1 MNVQNNSSEDIDNS
15 QISSI
20 LQKKIRDQAKRL
32 CSLQEY
38 INLLENRIRQYNPNE
53 NFPITKNKLSNVQSF
68 SDISEKYEQLQKK
81 NNSLYETYAL
91 NNKSLNNYQSGNFNI
106 EEEEFPDVNDID
118 PEQIFSYY
126 SQIKNQNKQLIQEK
140 NKLLSQLK
148 KEIVTND
155 EQRNYIEILKQT
167 IESSLIKTGLKSKI
181 ELIKKK
187 YYGNLPEDDFAT
199 VILDIG
205 QMKEKNDELMKL
217 KEENEKQILKMNA
230 QLQNFEE
237 TKENYNNLKEEL
249 EKLQED
255 KIKLDEEF
263 MKLSTDYQTI
273 ENELE
278 IQKNRNNEIEKH
290 NQILLNENKEIPK
303 LKKDNCYLSQTVND
317 LNHKV
322 TKLSYDNDYLKD
334 YQEQYENITRENLNI
349 KQINQGLT
357 QDNNFYLQQND
368 NLKNNL
374 QNLQC
379 VEVDNDK
386 LRCELQNINDR
397 YMLLCNE
404 KVKNENYYMCQ
415 IQALQNEKNVL
426 ERMIANNEGYQ
437 SEEMK
442 NKINSYKYDNKKL
455 YDNNKKLNDENLRFI
470 AENKF
475 FTNLICRIL
484 KFHINNLDVKNILCE
499 LLNLNEKNVL
509 LSGEADKN
517 QKFMEKTLS
526 TNNLSFEQKEKIKED
541 LRYTQN
547 QLNEINQKIDLLENE
562 LKRYEC

>member
-1 MNVQNNSSEDIDNS
+1 M
-15 QISSI
+15 
-20 LQKKIRDQAKRL
+20 
-32 CSLQEY
+32 
-38 INLLENRIRQYNPNE
+38 INL
-53 NFPITKNKLSNVQSF
+53 
-68 SDISEKYEQLQKK
+68 
-81 NNSLYETYAL
+81 
-91 NNKSLNNYQSGNFNI
+91 
-106 EEEEFPDVNDID
+106 
-118 PEQIFSYY
+118 
-126 SQIKNQNKQLIQEK
+126 
-140 NKLLSQLK
+140 
-148 KEIVTND
+148 
-155 EQRNYIEILKQT
+155 IL
-167 IESSLIKTGLKSKI
+167 
-181 ELIKKK
+181 
-187 YYGNLPEDDFAT
+187 
-199 VILDIG
+199 
-205 QMKEKNDELMKL
+205 KEKNDELTKL
-217 KEENEKQILKMNA
+217 KEENEKQILTMNA
-230 QLQNFEE
+230 QLQNLEE
-237 TKENYNNLKEEL
+237 TKESFNILKEEH
-249 EKLQED
+249 EKLKEE
-255 KIKLDEEF
+255 KLKLDEEF
-263 MKLSTDYQTI
+263 MKLTTDFQVK
-273 ENELE
+273 ENELVIE
-278 IQKNRNNEIEKH
+278 KQRNNELEKH
-290 NQILLNENKEIPK
+290 NQILLTDVQQIPK
-303 LKKDNCYLSQTVND
+303 LQKDNCYLSQTVTD
-317 LNHKV
+317 LNNKV
-322 TKLSYDNDYLKD
+322 NKLSYDNNYLKD

-349 KQINQGLT
+349 KQINHGLT

-368 NLKNNL
+368 NLKNIL

-397 YMLLCNE
+397 YLLLNNE
-404 KVKNENYYMCQ
+404 KIKNENYYLCQ

>member
-81 NNSLYETYAL
+81 YNSLYETYAL

-263 MKLSTDYQTI
+263 MKLSTDYQTK

-562 LKRYEC
+562 L

>member
-1 MNVQNNSSEDIDNS
+1 MI
-15 QISSI
+15 IM
-20 LQKKIRDQAKRL
+20 
-32 CSLQEY
+32 
-38 INLLENRIRQYNPNE
+38 INL
-53 NFPITKNKLSNVQSF
+53 
-68 SDISEKYEQLQKK
+68 
-81 NNSLYETYAL
+81 
-91 NNKSLNNYQSGNFNI
+91 
-106 EEEEFPDVNDID
+106 
-118 PEQIFSYY
+118 
-126 SQIKNQNKQLIQEK
+126 
-140 NKLLSQLK
+140 
-148 KEIVTND
+148 
-155 EQRNYIEILKQT
+155 IL
-167 IESSLIKTGLKSKI
+167 
-181 ELIKKK
+181 
-187 YYGNLPEDDFAT
+187 
-199 VILDIG
+199 
-205 QMKEKNDELMKL
+205 KEKNDELTKL
-217 KEENEKQILKMNA
+217 KEENEKQIITMNA
-230 QLQNFEE
+230 QLQHLEE
-237 TKENYNNLKEEL
+237 TKHSFNNLKEEH
-249 EKLQED
+249 EKLKED
-255 KIKLDEEF
+255 KLKLDEEF
-263 MKLSTDYQTI
+263 MKLTTDFQVKENEFVI
-273 ENELE
+273 EKQRNNELE
-278 IQKNRNNEIEKH
+278 KY
-290 NQILLNENKEIPK
+290 NQMLLTDVQQIPK
-303 LKKDNCYLSQTVND
+303 LQKDNCYLSQIVTNLNNKVN
-317 LNHKV
+317 
-322 TKLSYDNDYLKD
+322 KLSYDNNYLKD

-349 KQINQGLT
+349 KQINHGLT

>member
-81 NNSLYETYAL
+81 YNSLYETYAL

-187 YYGNLPEDDFAT
+187 YYSNLPEDDFAT

-205 QMKEKNDELMKL
+205 EMKEKNDELTKL
-217 KEENEKQILKMNA
+217 KEENEKQIITMNA
-230 QLQNFEE
+230 QLQNLEE
-237 TKENYNNLKEEL
+237 TKESFNILKEEH
-249 EKLQED
+249 EKLKED
-255 KIKLDEEF
+255 KLKLDEEF
-263 MKLSTDYQTI
+263 MKLTTDFQVK
-273 ENELE
+273 ENELVIE
-278 IQKNRNNEIEKH
+278 KQRNNELEKH
-290 NQILLNENKEIPK
+290 NQMLLTDVQQIPK
-303 LKKDNCYLSQTVND
+303 LQKDNCYLSQTVTD
-317 LNHKV
+317 LNNKV
-322 TKLSYDNDYLKD
+322 NKLSYDNNYLKD

-349 KQINQGLT
+349 KQINHGLT

-368 NLKNNL
+368 NLKNIL

-397 YMLLCNE
+397 YLLLNNE
-404 KVKNENYYMCQ
+404 KIKNENYYLCQ
-415 IQALQNEKNVL
+415 IQSLQNEKNVL
-426 ERMIANNEGYQ
+426 ENML
-437 SEEMK
+437 MK
-442 NKINSYKYDNKKL
+442 NKVYQIN
-455 YDNNKKLNDENLRFI
+455 
-470 AENKF
+470 
-475 FTNLICRIL
+475 
-484 KFHINNLDVKNILCE
+484 
-499 LLNLNEKNVL
+499 
-509 LSGEADKN
+509 
-517 QKFMEKTLS
+517 
-526 TNNLSFEQKEKIKED
+526 
-541 LRYTQN
+541 
-547 QLNEINQKIDLLENE
+547 
-562 LKRYEC
+562 

>member
-81 NNSLYETYAL
+81 YNSLYETYAL

-263 MKLSTDYQTI
+263 MKLSTDYQTK

-278 IQKNRNNEIEKH
+278 IQKNRNN
-290 NQILLNENKEIPK
+290 
-303 LKKDNCYLSQTVND
+303 
-317 LNHKV
+317 
-322 TKLSYDNDYLKD
+322 
-334 YQEQYENITRENLNI
+334 
-349 KQINQGLT
+349 
-357 QDNNFYLQQND
+357 
-368 NLKNNL
+368 
-374 QNLQC
+374 
-379 VEVDNDK
+379 
-386 LRCELQNINDR
+386 
-397 YMLLCNE
+397 
-404 KVKNENYYMCQ
+404 
-415 IQALQNEKNVL
+415 
-426 ERMIANNEGYQ
+426 
-437 SEEMK
+437 
-442 NKINSYKYDNKKL
+442 
-455 YDNNKKLNDENLRFI
+455 
-470 AENKF
+470 
-475 FTNLICRIL
+475 
-484 KFHINNLDVKNILCE
+484 
-499 LLNLNEKNVL
+499 
-509 LSGEADKN
+509 
-517 QKFMEKTLS
+517 
-526 TNNLSFEQKEKIKED
+526 
-541 LRYTQN
+541 
-547 QLNEINQKIDLLENE
+547 
-562 LKRYEC
+562 

>member
-81 NNSLYETYAL
+81 YNSLYETYAL

-263 MKLSTDYQTI
+263 MKLSTDYQTK

-499 LLNLNEKNVL
+499 LLNLNEKNAL

>member
-81 NNSLYETYAL
+81 YNSLYETHAS

-263 MKLSTDYQTI
+263 MKLSTDYQTK

>member
-81 NNSLYETYAL
+81 YNSLYETYAL

-126 SQIKNQNKQLIQEK
+126 SQIKNQNKQLIKEK

-263 MKLSTDYQTI
+263 MKLSTDYQTK

>member
-81 NNSLYETYAL
+81 YNSLYETYAL

-263 MKLSTDYQTI
+263 MKLSTDYQTK

>member
-15 QISSI
+15 QISSF

-81 NNSLYETYAL
+81 YNSLYETYAL

-263 MKLSTDYQTI
+263 MKLSTDYQTK